1 MEIMDLITLMN
12 ILPDPP
18 TGTPNE
24 LAQDGITFFS
34 TWITRMG
41 GMVAFVGAIKF
52 ALSVKSD
59 DAKEQLQAVLTMIS
73 GFMIQAAV
81 GNLDIFAMPA
91 IYSQAAADAEF
102 KAIMDFIGS
111 WIGRVGALAAF
122 IGAIMFGLSV
132 RNNDAG
138 QKVGA
143 LKTIA
148 AGGITISVSAML
160 SSFV

>member
-1 MEIMDLITLMN
+1 MEIMELITLMN

-18 TGTPNE
+18 TGTPNI
-24 LAQDGITFFS
+24 LAQDGITFFA
-34 TWITRMG
+34 TWISRMG
-41 GMVAFVGAIKF
+41 GLVAFVGAIKF

-59 DAKEQLQAVLTMIS
+59 DEKEQLKAVLTMIS

-81 GNLDIFAMPA
+81 GNLGIFNMPA
-91 IYSQAAADAEF
+91 VYTQATANLEF
-102 KAIMDFIGS
+102 QSIMRFIGS
-111 WIGRVGALAAF
+111 WTGRVGAIAAF
-122 IGAIMFGLSV
+122 IGAIMFGLSI

-160 SSFV
+160 WSFV